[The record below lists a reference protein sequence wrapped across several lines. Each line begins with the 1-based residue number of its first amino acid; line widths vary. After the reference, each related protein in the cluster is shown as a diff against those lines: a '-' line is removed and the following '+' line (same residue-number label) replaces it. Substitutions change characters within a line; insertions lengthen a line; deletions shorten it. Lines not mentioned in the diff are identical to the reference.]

1 MDISQDRRKHQRHPV
16 SITDITGKMLFA
28 KNIEITD
35 ISVGGISLITDRK
48 LDVGTGYILR
58 IEWEGKGLTVKVIVK
73 WSAISQKMEHPGGAV
88 THIYKVGMEFI
99 NTPEED
105 IRRIITFL
113 RRREKAPLE
122 ETQESL
128 EKIRV

>member
-1 MDISQDRRKHQRHPV
+1 MDIAEDRRKHQRHPV

-35 ISVGGISLITDRK
+35 ISVGGISLISDRK

-73 WSAISQKMEHPGGAV
+73 WSTLIQKMDHSGGAV
-88 THIYKVGMEFI
+88 TPIYKVGMEFI

-113 RRREKAPLE
+113 HRQKKAPRE

-128 EKIRV
+128 EKISV